1 MFVRF
6 AHLDV
11 KPDRW
16 TEAVDTFRQSIFPLL
31 EKEPGFMRVVLTGD
45 GSGKAIMMT
54 MWQTEAHVRTYE
66 ASGEAERLVA
76 PFREMFASPPEV
88 VGYPVVFDREF

>member
-16 TEAVDTFRQSIFPLL
+16 SDAVALFRQTIFPML
-31 EKEPGFMRVVLTGD
+31 ENEPGFMRVVLTGD
-45 GSGKAIMMT
+45 GGGKAVMMT
-54 MWQTEAHVRTYE
+54 MWQSDAHGRTYE
-66 ASGEAERLVA
+66 ASGEATRLME
-76 PFREMFASPPEV
+76 PFQEMFASPPEI

>member
-11 KPDRW
+11 VPDRW
-16 TEAVDTFRQSIFPLL
+16 SEAVTLFRQTIFPML
-31 EKEPGFMRVVLTGD
+31 ENEPGFMRVVLTGD
-45 GSGKAIMMT
+45 GGGKAVMMT
-54 MWQTEAHVRTYE
+54 MWQTEEHGRTYE
-66 ASGEAERLVA
+66 SSGEAARLMD
-76 PFREMFASPPEV
+76 PFREMLASPPEI

>member
-6 AHLDV
+6 ARLDI

-16 TEAVDTFRQSIFPLL
+16 SDAVELFRQSIFPTL
-31 EKEPGFMRVVLTGD
+31 EDEPGFMRVVLTGD
-45 GSGKAIMMT
+45 GSGRGVMMT
-54 MWQTEAHVRTYE
+54 MWQTEEHGRTYE
-66 ASGEAERLVA
+66 SSGEAARLLSQ
-76 PFREMFASPPEV
+76 FDDMFASPPET

>member
-16 TEAVDTFRQSIFPLL
+16 SEAVDLFRQTVFPML
-31 EKEPGFMRVVLTGD
+31 EDEPGFMRVVLTGD
-45 GSGKAIMMT
+45 GSGRGILMT
-54 MWQTEAHVRTYE
+54 MWQTEAHGRTYE
-66 ASGEAERLVA
+66 SSGEAARLMA
-76 PFREMFASPPEV
+76 HFDDMFASPPQM

>member
-11 KPDRW
+11 KPERW
-16 TEAVDTFRQSIFPLL
+16 DDAVTLFRQTTFPLL

-45 GSGKAIMMT
+45 GSGRAIMMT
-54 MWQTEAHVRTYE
+54 MWQTEEHGRTYE
-66 ASGEAERLVA
+66 SSGEAARLMA
-76 PFREMFASPPEV
+76 PFADMFVSPPEM

>member
-6 AHLDV
+6 AHIAV

-16 TEAVDTFRQSIFPLL
+16 SEAVELFRQTIFPQL
-31 EKEPGFMRVVLTGD
+31 EGEPGFMRVVLTGD
-45 GSGKAIMMT
+45 GAGQGILMT
-54 MWQTEAHVRTYE
+54 MWQTEEHVRTYE
-66 ASGEAERLVA
+66 ASGEAARLMA
-76 PFREMFASPPEV
+76 PFADMFATPPEI

>member
-16 TEAVDTFRQSIFPLL
+16 SEAVTLFRQSIFPLL

-45 GSGKAIMMT
+45 GGGKSIMMT
-54 MWQTEAHVRTYE
+54 MWQSEEHVRTYE
-66 ASGEAERLVA
+66 ATGEAARLME
-76 PFREMFASPPEV
+76 PFGDMFASAPEI

>member
-16 TEAVDTFRQSIFPLL
+16 SDAVTLFRQTIFPML
-31 EKEPGFMRVVLTGD
+31 EGEAGFMR
-45 GSGKAIMMT
+45 S
-54 MWQTEAHVRTYE
+54 
-66 ASGEAERLVA
+66 
-76 PFREMFASPPEV
+76 F
-88 VGYPVVFDREF
+88 